1 MEPRKWLSLMVFL
14 AVLLAGCTEPD
25 FPRDPDGTL
34 LRATGGQLRVGVSEN
49 PPHTEVADDG
59 SVSGDEVDIIEA
71 YAESIDAEI
80 VWSDGAESVLM
91 EQLKLGELDILV
103 GGLASDSPW
112 TTHAAFT
119 RPYVEV
125 TGPDGKPQKLV
136 IAVLMGENA
145 LQSSLERFLIQE
157 GLEP

>member
-1 MEPRKWLSLMVFL
+1 MASRMCLVLAL
-14 AVLLAGCTEPD
+14 IAAVLLSGCTEPE
-25 FPRDPDGTL
+25 FPRDPHGTL
-34 LRATGGQLRVGVSEN
+34 LRATGGELRVGVSEN

-59 SVSGDEVDIIEA
+59 SVSGDEVDIIGA

-80 VWSDGAESVLM
+80 VWSHGAESVLM
-91 EQLKLGELDILV
+91 ERLKLGRLDILI

-119 RPYVEV
+119 RPYAEV

-145 LQSSLERFLIQE
+145 LQSSLERFLIDE

>member
-1 MEPRKWLSLMVFL
+1 MASRTWLVL
-14 AVLLAGCTEPD
+14 AVIVTVLLSGCTEPN
-25 FPRDPDGTL
+25 FPRDPGGTL
-34 LRATGGQLRVGVSEN
+34 LRASDGELRVGVSEN

-59 SVSGDEVDIIEA
+59 SVSGEEVDIIEA
-71 YAESIDAEI
+71 YAESIGAEV

-103 GGLASDSPW
+103 GGLSSDSPW

-119 RPYVEV
+119 RPYAEV
-125 TGPDGKPQKLV
+125 TGPDGKPRKLV
-136 IAVLMGENA
+136 IAVVMGENA
-145 LQSSLERFLIQE
+145 LQSNLERFLVEE